1 MRIHTFGHGTLARDK
16 FAELV
21 TEVGLAEIVDVRSF
35 PGSRRNPQFGTDA
48 MAQWLPDADIAYSW
62 MRELG
67 GRREAVLGSKHVA
80 LRHPSFQAYADY
92 METQAFLDGV
102 EDLLAG
108 GDDPRGDVQRDGLV
122 ALPSA
127 SSRRPSRSRPQSRC
141 RAPDARRAS
150 HTAQAD
156 RRCPTGRRPSRLR
169 RRGDTSDAPDL
180 KRHRYGRTHGI

>member
-108 GDDPRGDVQRDGLV
+108 GDDRAVMCSETVWWRCHRRLLADHLVLVRKVDVVHLMHDGRLTPQKPTDGVRLDGDRVVYDVG
-122 ALPSA
+122 ATPPMLP
-127 SSRRPSRSRPQSRC
+127 
-141 RAPDARRAS
+141 
-150 HTAQAD
+150 T
-156 RRCPTGRRPSRLR
+156 
-169 RRGDTSDAPDL
+169 
-180 KRHRYGRTHGI
+180 